1 VSLTWSNIAV
11 ALVWAIVAALA
22 AWLLAWPL
30 RRQSLGWLM
39 LSVTL
44 TGTAASAGAL
54 LGAVHTMLIPTGD
67 ELALV
72 VLTIATGLL
81 ASAGALAASR
91 RIAREHRAVRDA
103 VTQLGRG
110 EVPSD
115 AQPGL
120 SRNVQSLQAQ
130 VSQTAEAL
138 RTARER
144 ERALERSR
152 RELVA
157 WVSHDLRTPLAGL
170 RAISEALEDG
180 LADDPELY
188 YKQISAAVQRLSG
201 MVDDLFDLSRI
212 QAGTVVR
219 GTDPVDLRAL
229 VGGCV
234 VTLEPLAVAK
244 RVTLAGTLADPRPGA
259 TVLRGNAAE
268 LDRALTNVVANAI
281 RHTPENGRV
290 DVLLEHAD
298 GSAAIS
304 IDDQCGGIAA
314 DVLPRVFDVG
324 FRGTTSRTPGVDG
337 ARAGLG
343 LAITHGII
351 EAHDGT
357 VTVENTDS
365 GCRFRL
371 LLPLS

>member
-1 VSLTWSNIAV
+1 
-11 ALVWAIVAALA
+11 
-22 AWLLAWPL
+22 
-30 RRQSLGWLM
+30 
-39 LSVTL
+39 
-44 TGTAASAGAL
+44 
-54 LGAVHTMLIPTGD
+54 
-67 ELALV
+67 
-72 VLTIATGLL
+72 LL

-91 RIAREHRAVRDA
+91 RISREHRAVRDA

-120 SRNVQSLQAQ
+120 SRNVRSLQAQ
-130 VSQTAEAL
+130 VSETAAAL

-144 ERALERSR
+144 EQALERSR

-212 QAGTVVR
+212 QAGAVVR
-219 GTDPVDLRAL
+219 GTDPVDLQAL
-229 VGGCV
+229 VCECL
-234 VTLEPLAVAK
+234 VTLEPLASAK
-244 RVTLAGTLADPRPGA
+244 RVTLAGGLFERQAGT
-259 TVLRGNAAE
+259 TVMRGNAAE
-268 LDRALTNVVANAI
+268 LDRALANVVANAI

-290 DVLLEHAD
+290 DVLFEHVD
-298 GSAAIS
+298 GTAAIS
-304 IDDQCGGIAA
+304 VDDECGGIAA

-324 FRGTTSRTPGVDG
+324 FRGNTSRTPGADG
-337 ARAGLG
+337 GRAGLG
-343 LAITHGII
+343 LAITHGIV
-351 EAHDGT
+351 EAHNGT
-357 VTVENTDS
+357 VTVENTET

-371 LLPLS
+371 LLPLR